1 MDSDKRYKEVIKEIE
16 SNIELLKEKL
26 KQHQVKQSK
35 QPENW
40 GFVGDVSYINTKIE
54 NIIETLR

>member
-1 MDSDKRYKEVIKEIE
+1 MDSDKRYKELLKEIE

-26 KQHQVKQSK
+26 KKHSEKQSK

-40 GFVGDVSYINTKIE
+40 GFVGDISYINTKIE
-54 NIIETLR
+54 NIIETIK